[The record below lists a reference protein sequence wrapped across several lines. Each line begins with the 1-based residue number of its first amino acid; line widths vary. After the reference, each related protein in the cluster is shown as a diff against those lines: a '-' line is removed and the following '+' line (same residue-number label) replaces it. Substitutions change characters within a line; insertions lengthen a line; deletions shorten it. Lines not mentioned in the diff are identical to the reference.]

1 MREWLT
7 GSADVSFRCHDTL
20 NLHFTDGNERSASGD
35 GGAAAERGA
44 LVAVDTVA
52 NAVALRKLFVTRL
65 VESGDTDEWRYAAV
79 LS

>member
-7 GSADVSFRCHDTL
+7 GSPAVPFRCHDTL

-35 GGAAAERGA
+35 DARTTTRGDSVGADTA
-44 LVAVDTVA
+44 LD
-52 NAVALRKLFVTRL
+52 AVALRKLFVTRL
-65 VESGDTDEWRYAAV
+65 VESGHTGEWRYAAV